1 MNEPRPNCP
10 DNDVLQELAAGIL
23 APAMAEQTMLH
34 VAECPSCGPT
44 LRRYLREFSDEQS
57 PENIAILKQLKSSKP
72 RWQKKLVRKLIGGGG
87 GFPWLKLVPA
97 TAALAAVIFGFV
109 EGPTLWTGFQVGKAQ
124 SAIGTTFAGRRTTLS
139 RLPGVGYSP
148 HDPFTTKLGAED
160 GRSVDEVPPSLH
172 EASAAAN
179 EHLVAKNADPRWL
192 QIQGRALLWE
202 STSSSLEKAAKDFEK
217 ARSQGLATASLEI
230 DLAAS
235 YFEIDSRNAEPP
247 NLQRTLN
254 LLSEVLSKPNLSKDD
269 QASALFNL
277 AIAYE
282 KTQAW
287 DLAVETWNKYLQV
300 DSTSG
305 WADEAR
311 QHLKDAQKKVSF
323 VPQNYSDPSF
333 FLQQKAQGT
342 LRPEDPEK
350 WQKEAMSQWLTAAV
364 ADKNSE
370 AYRALNSLADVLS
383 NEHSDQWMKAFLALM
398 SPSEMEGAQALS
410 AAIVANERGLYEEA
424 ISQSEIA
431 EEVFEAHKN
440 VPGQLFAQFQWV
452 YGKRSLLHA
461 EECMAR
467 ADPLWEALSSTK
479 YRWLQGQVALERAQC
494 KNFLGELSESDSD
507 SKISLNLAQQSHFPV
522 LELRVFGISAS
533 MHLQQGKCDGAW
545 EQGVE
550 GLKRYWEGIYPRDR
564 LDQFY
569 AVLWQCTEES
579 GSLYAARD
587 VLQHTLVLRRMA
599 PVRNPFREA
608 MLHLR
613 LRNIFLSQKQSKLA
627 ESEDAAAS
635 LLLANLKGPIDT
647 AEYRLVNDIQPAELQ
662 LQQGDPE
669 TALATIKKVSD
680 NLKTVQ
686 DDFII
691 MNVHRVSGD
700 IYRELGSLEE
710 AKSEYQNAIDIA
722 ETTLKSLKDGEDRLK
737 WLKATDDGYRG
748 LVRVLLAQKK
758 PEEALKKWEWYQ
770 SRPLLQGFHA
780 TDVPSSAT
788 ESSRNQGKSSRKS
801 VKPPQE
807 TRLVYANFKDGL
819 QIWTSNEKGVQSTWV
834 KVKQQDF
841 ERTVRDFSERCANP
855 DSKLSELREEGTWL
869 YAQLLQPIIASLPE
883 SQAVIVEL
891 DRSTNNLPIEALT
904 SPEGWYFGEKYPVEY
919 SPGTRMEQALR
930 IPSSPGLN
938 AELLLLDASHI
949 SGSTYLPGMEAQRTL
964 ISRLFPRTHIVDSS
978 TTRWNEIHSLLAL
991 NQIFHYIGHGRRDG
1005 SGTSLVL
1012 NAKDSLRATDIDPK
1026 LFARSQLVV
1035 LAACSTAIGR
1045 ESGLLDTNSLV
1056 RAFLTAGVP
1065 SVVASHWDVDS
1076 ASTSRLMVNFYQN
1089 IAAEKSIVQAIY
1101 LARKEILVD
1110 KPHPYY
1116 WASFSLTG
1124 RLS

>member
-1 MNEPRPNCP
+1 MNEPRPRCP

-23 APAMAEQTMLH
+23 APGMAEQTMLH
-34 VAECPSCGPT
+34 AAECPSCGPT
-44 LRRYLREFSDEQS
+44 LRRYLREFSEEQS
-57 PENIAILKQLKSSKP
+57 PENIAILSELQSSKP
-72 RWQKKLVRKLIGGGG
+72 GRQKKLVRKLIGGGRS
-87 GFPWLKLVPA
+87 FRWLKLVPA
-97 TAALAAVIFGFV
+97 TVALAAVIFGVV
-109 EGPTLWTGFQVGKAQ
+109 EGPTLWAGFQVDRAQ
-124 SAIGTTFAGRRTTLS
+124 KAIGATFAGRRTTLS
-139 RLPGVGYSP
+139 RLPDVGYSP
-148 HDPFTTKLGAED
+148 YDPFTTKLGVED

-172 EASAAAN
+172 EASGAAN
-179 EHLVAKNADPRWL
+179 KNLTAKNADPRWL

-202 STSSSLEKAAKDFEK
+202 STLNSLEKAEKDFEK
-217 ARSQGLATASLEI
+217 ARSEGLATPSLEI

-235 YFEIDSRNAEPP
+235 YFELDSRNDHP

-254 LLSEVLSKPNLSKDD
+254 LLSEVLTKPNLSKEDH
-269 QASALFNL
+269 ASALFNL

-282 KTQAW
+282 KTEAW
-287 DLAVETWNKYLQV
+287 DLAVETWEKYLQV

-305 WADEAR
+305 WANEAR
-311 QHLKDAQKKVSF
+311 QRLESAKAKASNMHRQSSLDL
-323 VPQNYSDPSF
+323 SF
-333 FLQQKAQGT
+333 FLQQKVQGT
-342 LRPEDPEK
+342 LRPEDPE
-350 WQKEAMSQWLTAAV
+350 QYQREAMSRLPTALAN
-364 ADKNSE
+364 KNSD
-370 AYRALNSLADVLS
+370 AYRALSSLADVLW
-383 NEHSDQWMKAFLALM
+383 NEHSDQWMKAFVALM

-410 AAIVANERGLYEEA
+410 AAVVANERGLYEEA

-431 EEVFEAHKN
+431 EEVFKAHKN

-452 YGKRSLLHA
+452 YGKRSLLRA
-461 EECMAR
+461 EECLAR
-467 ADPLWEALSSTK
+467 ANSLWEALSSTK

-507 SKISLNLAQQSHFPV
+507 SEISLNLAQHSHFPV

-533 MHLQQGKCDGAW
+533 MHLQQGRCDGAW

-550 GLKRYWEGIYPRDR
+550 GLKRYWEGVYPRDR

-587 VLQHTLVLRRMA
+587 VLLHTLALRKVA
-599 PVRNPFREA
+599 SVHNPFREA

-613 LRNIFLSQKQSKLA
+613 LRNIFLSQKQYKPA

-635 LLLANLKGPIDT
+635 SLLANLESKKVDLT
-647 AEYRLVNDIQPAELQ
+647 EYRLIHDIEPAELQ

-669 TALATIKKVSD
+669 MALATIKRVSS
-680 NLKTVQ
+680 NLKTIQ
-686 DDFII
+686 NDFITL
-691 MNVHRVSGD
+691 NVNRVSGN
-700 IYRELGSLEE
+700 IYRELGRLDE

-737 WLKATDDGYRG
+737 WLKATDNSYRG

-758 PEEALKKWEWYQ
+758 PEEALDKWEWYQ
-770 SRPLLQGFHA
+770 SRPLLQGFRA
-780 TDVPSSAT
+780 TDVPIPAS
-788 ESSRNQGKSSRKS
+788 ESRQNPRKSSRTPVKS
-801 VKPPQE
+801 DGE

-819 QIWTSNEKGVQSTWV
+819 QIWMSNEKGIQSTWV

-841 ERTVRDFSERCANP
+841 ERIVRDFSERCANP
-855 DSKLSELREEGTWL
+855 DSKLSELREEGAWL
-869 YAQLLQPIIASLPE
+869 YAQLIQPIIVSLPE

-891 DRSTNNLPIEALT
+891 DRSAYNLSMEALT
-904 SPEGWYFGEKYPVEY
+904 SPEGWYFGEKYPVAY

-930 IPSSPGLN
+930 IPPSLN
-938 AELLLLDASHI
+938 LGAELLLLDASHT
-949 SGSTYLPGMEAQRTL
+949 SASTLPGMEAQRNL
-964 ISRLFPRTHIVDSS
+964 ISHLFPRTHIVNSS
-978 TTRWNEIHSLLAL
+978 TTRWNEIHSLLVS

-1026 LFARSQLVV
+1026 LFTRSQLVV

-1065 SVVASHWDVDS
+1065 SVIASHWDVDS